1 MVTEDEL
8 AMIMK
13 LRANGLNHQEIAD
26 KLQIPRSTIAYQ
38 LSKLKESALIETPLK
53 IIEAQGFEANQ
64 TTVSFTPHDF
74 ENNRTSLTLY
84 VSGNDVFEI
93 KEGLIHKTTMGKR
106 HRDLKGKDYGELAS
120 IIKADPNWFQIP
132 NLQQLIDDFN
142 RTYGNPFELRNYPVN
157 VRNRSGGVN
166 IFLHHSFAEEW
177 RHFYQNK
184 FSHVYNELFPKNI
197 PRDTVSLIKYF
208 VGKPSPYNN
217 YITEKSTELAELRK
231 TVKLSSNG
239 ATVPQLVIAWFEL
252 NGIAERDVS
261 FCMDSNVK
269 NSKGLKMLR
278 TAGCATT
285 QQLDELAKTPYSQWN
300 DYQLAIKYH
309 RILYPHQP
317 QPTHYRN
324 QRQQPPQSPKFITAI
339 QFNKIVQEGWS
350 EQEMAKA
357 IQLGFNPLSNTK
369 EVYEQMPNR
378 LKRIGLKMDKATVEW
393 ASTVDLSAYEGFS
406 SPRAAV
412 LFGIIQMSATNTL
425 RLDSLL
431 STYNSA
437 AEPGANIA
445 NVKQLHDQVLSKPPF
460 IDICMSDPV
469 SGMVE
474 KTSGDSYV
482 PKPQVVVV
490 EKIVEVTP
498 SVNPLLPISNYNH
511 LMTSPE
517 ALESKLRDAIN
528 RQDLADSNT
537 RAWIRF
543 ESHSKSILRKNGIEI
558 PKDEKR
564 FNVKLVDH
572 ITSFLSLSEP
582 QCKLLH
588 QSRMIRNDENHPD
601 EDPSGIILKLNHVK
615 SLLEITERIV

>member
-38 LSKLKESALIETPLK
+38 LSKLKESASIETPLK

-93 KEGLIHKTTMGKR
+93 KEGLIHKTTMPTNLGFR
-106 HRDLKGKDYGELAS
+106 GKDYGELAS
-120 IIKADPNWFQIP
+120 IIGAKPNWFQVP
-132 NLQQLIDDFN
+132 DFRNL
-142 RTYGNPFELRNYPVN
+142 R
-157 VRNRSGGVN
+157 
-166 IFLHHSFAEEW
+166 HSFDTTYRSPLKAPSNVQN
-177 RHFYQNK
+177 RHLDSPLARHMFHEKWNSLYRKK
-184 FSHVYNELFPKNI
+184 FDHVAIKLFGNVPK
-197 PRDTVSLIKYF
+197 DKAGQVKYIA
-208 VGKPSPYNN
+208 KMSSNYDQ
-217 YITEKSTELAELRK
+217 YITEESTELSELRK
-231 TVKLSSNG
+231 TVKLSNG
-239 ATVPQLVIAWFEL
+239 KIVPQLVIAWFEL
-252 NGIAERDVS
+252 NGIAEEDVS
-261 FCMDSNVK
+261 FCMDSNVSD
-269 NSKGLKMLR
+269 SKTLDRLR
-278 TAGCATT
+278 IAGCANTG
-285 QQLDELAKTPYSQWN
+285 QLDELAKSPYDQWD

-309 RILYPHQP
+309 RLLYPHQP
-317 QPTHYRN
+317 QPTRHSN
-324 QRQQPPQSPKFITAI
+324 QRQQRQQRQQTPQSSKFITAI
-339 QFNKIVQEGWS
+339 QLNKIVQEGWS

-357 IQLGFNPLSNTK
+357 IKLGFNPLNNTK

-378 LKRIGLKMDKATVEW
+378 LNRLGLRMDKVTMEW

-437 AEPGANIA
+437 TEPGANIA
-445 NVKQLHDQVLSKPPF
+445 NVKQLHDQVLSRKPF

-498 SVNPLLPISNYNH
+498 SVTPLLPISNYNH
-511 LMTSPE
+511 LMTSKE

-543 ESHSKSILRKNGIEI
+543 ETHSKSILKKNGIEI
-558 PKDEKR
+558 PKDEPN
-564 FNVKLVDH
+564 FNVKLVDQ

-588 QSRMIRNDENHPD
+588 QSRMIRNDENHP
-601 EDPSGIILKLNHVK
+601 EDPSGITLKLTHVG